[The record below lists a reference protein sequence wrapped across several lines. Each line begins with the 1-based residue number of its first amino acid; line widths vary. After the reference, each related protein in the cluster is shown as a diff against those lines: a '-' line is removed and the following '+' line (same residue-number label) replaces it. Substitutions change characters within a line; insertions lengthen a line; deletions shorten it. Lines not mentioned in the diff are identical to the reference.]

1 MHHRGAVGDYLS
13 NRCDSGVGVRS
24 SPASSALRTARSVT
38 DAELG
43 EDAGNVILDGPLGR
57 SLRNSADGG
66 EQLLIRH
73 ILEHVSAGTRAYAIE
88 YGVAVVE
95 CSENQCIAD
104 RQQQGLSEDPRIS
117 PVTGPAAAN
126 EHELI
131 GWVSGAPQRES
142 WDTVI
147 PVTFSTTLYEYGTL
161 PVWAGFLRDD
171 RLVTMHYLVWPTKP
185 YSWDHISAFQETW
198 TRSP

>member
-1 MHHRGAVGDYLS
+1 MTRASLFAGAVLF
-13 NRCDSGVGVRS
+13 C
-24 SPASSALRTARSVT
+24 
-38 DAELG
+38 
-43 EDAGNVILDGPLGR
+43 
-57 SLRNSADGG
+57 
-66 EQLLIRH
+66 
-73 ILEHVSAGTRAYAIE
+73 AGTLAAPDYGKRALGLEPALKARLIGRWTNAVDGVVIE
-88 YGVAVVE
+88 IGSIDLVSGQIRGKV
-95 CSENQCIAD
+95 
-104 RQQQGLSEDPRIS
+104 S

-171 RLVTMHYLVWPTKP
+171 KLVTMHYLVWPTKP

-198 TRSP
+198 TRLP